1 MSRIVLDTSA
11 ILAQLWSEPGAE
23 IVNRRM
29 ENSIVSAV
37 NLAEV
42 FTKLIERGLL
52 EIAETQIALLQVES
66 PIRIVPFDEVQAII
80 CARLRTESRSL
91 GLSLGD
97 RACLALAII
106 EGATVLTADRVWADL
121 GLSVKIELIR

>member
-11 ILAQLWSEPGAE
+11 ILAQLWSEPGAD
-23 IVNRRM
+23 IVNRSM

-42 FTKLIERGLL
+42 FTKLVERGPL
-52 EIAETQIALLQVES
+52 EIAERQIALLQVES
-66 PIRIVPFDEVQAII
+66 PIGIVPFDKAQAII
-80 CARLRTESRSL
+80 CGRLRTGSRSL